1 MDLSTILD
9 PITLV
14 VTTASVVG
22 AVQLVKEIL
31 NAVRNFKTDGASAL
45 EAPLKIVVAALV
57 GAVIVGL
64 MGSNPLFGI
73 VAGLSA
79 SGIYK
84 LASNIG

>member
-31 NAVRNFKTDGASAL
+31 NAVSNFKTDGVSAL
-45 EAPLKIVVAALV
+45 ESPLKIVVAVLV
-57 GAVIVGL
+57 GALIVGL
-64 MGSNPLFGI
+64 MGSNPLFGV

-79 SGIYK
+79 SGVYK
-84 LASNIG
+84 LTKNIG

>member
-31 NAVRNFKTDGASAL
+31 NAVSNFKTDGASAL
-45 EAPLKIVVAALV
+45 ESPLKIVVAVLV
-57 GAVIVGL
+57 GALIVGL
-64 MGSNPLFGI
+64 MGSNPLFGV

-79 SGIYK
+79 SGVYK
-84 LASNIG
+84 LTKNIG

>member
-31 NAVRNFKTDGASAL
+31 NAVRNFKTDGVSAL
-45 EAPLKIVVAALV
+45 ESPLKIVVAVLV
-57 GAVIVGL
+57 GALIVGL
-64 MGSNPLFGI
+64 MGSNPLFGV

-79 SGIYK
+79 SGVYK
-84 LASNIG
+84 LTKNIG